1 MENDSP
7 RIRNLVTHLLSI
19 PPAICTERAV
29 LITESYKET
38 EDQPPLL
45 RRAKALQKILENM
58 SIYIGDGE
66 LIVGNQASKPRSAP
80 IFPEFS
86 YDWIEEELQTL
97 NTRQADHFDITDD
110 QKASLKDIF
119 SYWKGKTT
127 KEHALALIPKE
138 VKEAQSNLVFL
149 LSSMSCG
156 IGHIAPDYQRV
167 LKYGFRSIIHDAH
180 QRLHSIDKSD
190 LSGIP
195 TVSFYQAIITAAEA
209 AIALAHRFQELAL
222 QLSHRTRDIQR
233 KAELQR
239 IAEICGHVPAYPAR
253 DFYEALQ
260 SFWIVHVVIQ
270 IESNGHSIS
279 PGRFDQYMAEFYE
292 KDSREGRLADDQVGE
307 LLQCLWIKFNE
318 INKIRDRVTSQGFGG
333 YPMFQN
339 LVVGGQTAN
348 GTDATNKL
356 SYMCLDAAAKLR
368 LPQPSLSVRFHRN
381 SPKPFQLQAAE
392 LAKAGTGMPSFFND
406 EILVPILTDMGCA
419 LEDARTYAPVG
430 CIEVQAPGKTQGYY
444 PGGFLNLAKCLE
456 LVLHDGHDPG
466 ERLSV
471 PPHLG
476 TFREVLAAFRRQVAH
491 YVPVMVTADNIIEE
505 VQARIAPSPFLSILV
520 DDCFDKARG
529 VEGGGARYNFTA
541 INGVGLANVADALAA
556 IRKFVYEE
564 NQVTIADLLDAL
576 RADFSGHEDLRQL
589 LLNRGPKYGND
600 DDSVD
605 MLARE
610 VAHIFCEEVL
620 KYSNTRGGPFQPG
633 FQTVSM
639 HALFAGSVDATAD
652 GRKREMLLADGGVS
666 PAQGRD
672 KHGPTAVLKS
682 VAKLDHRMAHNGTL
696 LNVKFHPSAIA
707 GDAGTGNLLALVRT
721 FFELNGQHIQFN
733 VVSTETLRDAQAH
746 PERYAD
752 LVIRVAGFS
761 VFFTT
766 VDKVL
771 QEDIIAR
778 TEHQ

>member
-1 MENDSP
+1 
-7 RIRNLVTHLLSI
+7 LV
-19 PPAICTERAV
+19 
-29 LITESYKET
+29 
-38 EDQPPLL
+38 
-45 RRAKALQKILENM
+45 RRAKALQKVLEHM
-58 SIYIGDGE
+58 TIYIADLE

-86 YDWIEEELQTL
+86 YDWIENELQTL
-97 NTRQADHFDITDD
+97 DTRQADRFDITDD

-119 SYWKGKTT
+119 SYWRGKTT
-127 KEHALALIPKE
+127 KEHALALIPEE

-167 LKYGFRSIIHDAH
+167 LKYGLRSILDAAN
-180 QRLHSIDKSD
+180 QRLQGIELSD
-190 LSGIP
+190 LRRP
-195 TVSFYQAIITAAEA
+195 FYQAIITAGEA
-209 AIALAHRFQELAL
+209 AIAFAHRFQELAL
-222 QLSHRTRDIQR
+222 QLWHRTVDVGR

-260 SFWIVHVVIQ
+260 SFWFVHVIIQ

-292 KDSREGRLADDQVGE
+292 KGSREGRLTDDQAGE

-339 LVVGGQTAN
+339 LVVGGENAN

-406 EILVPILTDMGCA
+406 EILVPVLTDMGCT

-491 YVPVMVTADNIIEE
+491 FVPVMVTADNIIEE

-520 DDCFDKARG
+520 DDCLDKAKS
-529 VEGGGARYNFTA
+529 VEGGGEAAPKNRT
-541 INGVGLANVADALAA
+541 GV
-556 IRKFVYEE
+556 
-564 NQVTIADLLDAL
+564 
-576 RADFSGHEDLRQL
+576 
-589 LLNRGPKYGND
+589 
-600 DDSVD
+600 
-605 MLARE
+605 
-610 VAHIFCEEVL
+610 
-620 KYSNTRGGPFQPG
+620 
-633 FQTVSM
+633 
-639 HALFAGSVDATAD
+639 
-652 GRKREMLLADGGVS
+652 
-666 PAQGRD
+666 
-672 KHGPTAVLKS
+672 
-682 VAKLDHRMAHNGTL
+682 
-696 LNVKFHPSAIA
+696 
-707 GDAGTGNLLALVRT
+707 
-721 FFELNGQHIQFN
+721 
-733 VVSTETLRDAQAH
+733 
-746 PERYAD
+746 
-752 LVIRVAGFS
+752 
-761 VFFTT
+761 
-766 VDKVL
+766 
-771 QEDIIAR
+771 
-778 TEHQ
+778 